1 MPATEY
7 SMVWLKL
14 FYTYC
19 LLVILRLVN
28 VRKHD
33 RLMKVNY
40 LNRIRLREETSVSR
54 DRMHMLMPDFV
65 IERISNFEISSR
77 FC

>member
-1 MPATEY
+1 
-7 SMVWLKL
+7 MVWLKL

-77 FC
+77 VC

>member
-1 MPATEY
+1 
-7 SMVWLKL
+7 MVWLKL